1 MLSRISGL
9 AAMLSLLTAVLLVP
23 AQAEDAAAFYKG
35 KTVHFIV
42 GYGPGGGYDSYARA
56 LAPHFEKRTGATV
69 VVENKPGAGGVTALN
84 QLVRSGGDGLSF
96 QMLNGEAAM
105 ISQITDQP
113 GVAYDMAK
121 VSVIAGVQQ
130 EPHFVLVNPA
140 LPDSLKEIVA
150 SGKKVKFSA
159 GSRTDNL
166 GDYAAV
172 LCEALKM
179 NCQIITGYKG
189 SKGASLA
196 MYSGEADGLTISESS
211 GINYASGGKAKIIA
225 TIGKKRSELKPDTPT
240 IYEMFDLKPGQKWW
254 LDFRLGIKQVGRSIV
269 GAPGIPKDRLEYLQ
283 TAWKE
288 ILTDKAVID
297 ELAKQ
302 KRGIS
307 YSSPAELDEAIDQA
321 LGKLTPEKRDEVK
334 QVILKKFSS

>member
-1 MLSRISGL
+1 MLSRIHGL
-9 AAMLSLLTAVLLVP
+9 AAMLGLLTAVSLAP

-42 GYGPGGGYDSYARA
+42 GYSPGGGYDSYARM

-84 QLVRSGGDGLSF
+84 QLVRGDADGLSF
-96 QMLNGEAAM
+96 QMLNGEAAV
-105 ISQITDQP
+105 ISQITQQP

-121 VSVIAGVQQ
+121 ISVIAGVQQ
-130 EPHFVLVNPA
+130 EPHFLLVNPKM
-140 LPDSLKEIVA
+140 PDSLKEIVA

-172 LCEALKM
+172 LCETLKM

-196 MYSGEADGLTISESS
+196 MYSGEADALTISESS
-211 GINYASGGKAKIIA
+211 GLRYASGGKAKIIA
-225 TIGKKRSELKPDTPT
+225 TIGKKRSTEKPDIPT
-240 IYEMFDLKPGQKWW
+240 VYEMFDLKPDQKWW

-269 GAPGIPKDRLEYLQ
+269 GPPGLPKDRMEYLQ
-283 TAWKE
+283 KVWKE
-288 ILTDKAVID
+288 ILTDQAVID
-297 ELAKQ
+297 ELAKR

-307 YSSPAELDEAIDQA
+307 YGTPAQLHEAIDQA
-321 LGKLTPEKRDEVK
+321 LGKLTPEKREQVN